1 MRADLQDIAEQAA
14 VLLARAALG
23 LFLAGVFG
31 LGLYILLLPIVQSF
45 WQIKDINFA
54 LLGVLTVGFGA
65 GVGSFLAWLNRD
77 LSLAATLCMMFL
89 AIAAAM
95 IGAWIGL
102 HENRDAFILGG
113 QPGIPALTGIVIGAV
128 LGGNLLN
135 IPFWIAWSIRNPR
148 V

>member
-1 MRADLQDIAEQAA
+1 MRVGIQDIAEQLA

-31 LGLYILLLPIVQSF
+31 LGLYILLLPVVQSF

-77 LSLAATLCMMFL
+77 LHLSKTLLILFLSIVAAT
-89 AIAAAM
+89 

-102 HENRDAFILGG
+102 HENRDAFKLGG
-113 QPGIPALTGIVIGAV
+113 MPGIPALTGIVIGAI
-128 LGGNLLN
+128 LGANLLN
-135 IPFWIAWSIRNPR
+135 VPIWIAWSIRNPR
-148 V
+148 I

>member
-1 MRADLQDIAEQAA
+1 MRVGIQDIAEQLA

-77 LSLAATLCMMFL
+77 LHLSKTLLILFLSIVAAT
-89 AIAAAM
+89 

-102 HENRDAFILGG
+102 HENRDAFKLGG
-113 QPGIPALTGIVIGAV
+113 MPGIPALTGIVIGAI
-128 LGGNLLN
+128 LGANLLN
-135 IPFWIAWSIRNPR
+135 VPIWIAWSIRNPR
-148 V
+148 I

>member
-1 MRADLQDIAEQAA
+1 MRVGIQDIAEQLA

-77 LSLAATLCMMFL
+77 LHLSKTLLVLFLSIVAAT
-89 AIAAAM
+89 

-102 HENRDAFILGG
+102 HENRDAFKLGG
-113 QPGIPALTGIVIGAV
+113 MPGIPALTGIVIGAI
-128 LGGNLLN
+128 LGANLLN
-135 IPFWIAWSIRNPR
+135 VPIWIAWSIRNPR
-148 V
+148 I

>member
-1 MRADLQDIAEQAA
+1 MRADLQDIAEQIV

-23 LFLAGVFG
+23 LFLSGVFG

-54 LLGVLTVGFGA
+54 LLGVLTIGFGA

-77 LSLAATLCMMFL
+77 LDRSATLLMLFL
-89 AIAAAM
+89 AIAAAL
-95 IGAWIGL
+95 IGGWIGL

-128 LGGNLLN
+128 LGANILNL
-135 IPFWIAWSIRNPR
+135 PFWILKTVRNPR